1 MLRLERENGH
11 VRDEEVAFEAQTHTY
26 TIRDSKSLTKPVS
39 VTTLTSKGVWPAF
52 DADAT
57 IDRILS
63 SEKYKSGESPY
74 AGMKRSQIRAQWD
87 AAGLEAR
94 VEGTK
99 LHDRIEKW
107 YNREDATKDTKEGKK
122 RELSDDTSST
132 SAGMRKSARLAGQA
146 DRQPFGQAD
155 RQPFGQASA
164 ALSGQASAA
173 LSGQEKEP
181 KAVEDL
187 REKGEEGDVGMGDI
201 SWRQFRGWADKNGH
215 LRPYRTEWRIF
226 SRRCNVAGSVDMVF
240 YNERTGALDI
250 YDWKRSKEIK
260 CDGWGRYATHPLL
273 KEDEIPDANFYK
285 YSLQLAAYKYILETE
300 YELPYPIGEL
310 WLVRMDG
317 DESRMEGE
325 AIRAADM
332 SGPIKKLMEDRW
344 N

>member
-1 MLRLERENGH
+1 
-11 VRDEEVAFEAQTHTY
+11 
-26 TIRDSKSLTKPVS
+26 
-39 VTTLTSKGVWPAF
+39 
-52 DADAT
+52 
-57 IDRILS
+57 
-63 SEKYKSGESPY
+63 
-74 AGMKRSQIRAQWD
+74 MKRSQIRAQWD

-132 SAGMRKSARLAGQA
+132 STSTSTSSSAGMRKSARLA
-146 DRQPFGQAD
+146 
-155 RQPFGQASA
+155 
-164 ALSGQASAA
+164 ALSKEPKAVEDLKETAA
-173 LSGQEKEP
+173 HSGQEKEP

-187 REKGEEGDVGMGDI
+187 REKGEEGDVGMSDI

>member
-1 MLRLERENGH
+1 
-11 VRDEEVAFEAQTHTY
+11 
-26 TIRDSKSLTKPVS
+26 
-39 VTTLTSKGVWPAF
+39 
-52 DADAT
+52 
-57 IDRILS
+57 
-63 SEKYKSGESPY
+63 
-74 AGMKRSQIRAQWD
+74 MKRSQIRAQWD

-132 SAGMRKSARLAGQA
+132 STSTSTSSSAGMRKSARLAGQA
-146 DRQPFGQAD
+146 SAALSGRAD

-164 ALSGQASAA
+164 ALSGQEKEPKAVEDLKETAA
-173 LSGQEKEP
+173 HSGQEKEP

-187 REKGEEGDVGMGDI
+187 REKGEEGDVGMSDI

>member
-107 YNREDATKDTKEGKK
+107 YNREDGTKDTKEGKK

-132 SAGMRKSARLAGQA
+132 SSSSSAGMRKSARLAVH
-146 DRQPFGQAD
+146 
-155 RQPFGQASA
+155 
-164 ALSGQASAA
+164 LE
-173 LSGQEKEP
+173 LEVEKES

-187 REKGEEGDVGMGDI
+187 REKGEEGDVGMSDI

>member
-1 MLRLERENGH
+1 MERENGH
-11 VRDEEVAFEAQTHTY
+11 VRDEEVEFEARMHMY

-74 AGMKRSQIRAQWD
+74 AGKKRSQIRAQWD

-107 YNREDATKDTKEGKK
+107 YNRENGTKEGKK
-122 RELSDDTSST
+122 RELSDDISST

-146 DRQPFGQAD
+146 
-155 RQPFGQASA
+155 
-164 ALSGQASAA
+164 SAA
-173 LSGQEKEP
+173 LSGQEKEKEKEP

-187 REKGEEGDVGMGDI
+187 KEKGEEGDVGLSDI
-201 SWRQFRGWADKNGH
+201 SWRQFRAWADKNGH

-285 YSLQLAAYKYILETE
+285 YSLQLAAYKYILEAE

>member
-11 VRDEEVAFEAQTHTY
+11 VRDEEVSFEAETHTY

-74 AGMKRSQIRAQWD
+74 AGMRRSQIRAQWD

-122 RELSDDTSST
+122 KRASSDDISST
-132 SAGMRKSARLAGQA
+132 SAGTRKSARLAA
-146 DRQPFGQAD
+146 H
-155 RQPFGQASA
+155 
-164 ALSGQASAA
+164 
-173 LSGQEKEP
+173 SGQEKEP

-187 REKGEEGDVGMGDI
+187 REKGEEGDVGMSDI
-201 SWRQFRGWADKNGH
+201 SWRQFRAWADKNGH

-285 YSLQLAAYKYILETE
+285 YSLQLAAYRYILETE
-300 YELPYPIGEL
+300 YELPHPIGEL

-317 DESRMEGE
+317 DESRMEAE